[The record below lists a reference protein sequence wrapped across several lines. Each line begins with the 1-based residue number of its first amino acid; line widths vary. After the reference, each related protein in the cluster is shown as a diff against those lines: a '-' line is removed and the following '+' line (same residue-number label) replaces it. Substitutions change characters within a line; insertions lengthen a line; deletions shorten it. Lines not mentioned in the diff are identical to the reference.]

1 MRRRPR
7 LTAKHAF
14 TTWAVLVY
22 LFLFLPIVV
31 MAVFAFNKP
40 SAAAL
45 AGFHG
50 TNVCAIPPAQ
60 IGNIAVWNGF
70 TGCWFSAGLHDPT
83 FIPAI
88 IVSLR
93 IAAEASV
100 IATVLGLCAA
110 LALARMRPRLR
121 APFDSLV
128 YLTLVVPE
136 IVIAVASL
144 IFFVQARKVF
154 PAFPGLGNVTIL
166 IGQVVFNASLTMLI
180 IRARFVGMGDTLEEA
195 AYDLGS
201 GPLATFRQVTLPR
214 LAPAIVAAAL
224 LSFTFSF
231 DDYVLPAFT
240 NGTTNTWPIVL
251 YSAVRFG
258 LTPAVNALATIMLG
272 VTLAAVVVTALVL
285 RRSRRRVTA
294 GQRSTAQPA
303 LSRTGRRRS
312 PRYCFLTRTVLVDLV
327 SRAISSSAATFFF
340 SRTVPV
346 ASSTTSTT
354 FDSRRAVSSLPA

>member
-1 MRRRPR
+1 VPKR
-7 LTAKHAF
+7 LKAKHGFTAWALVMYAF
-14 TTWAVLVY
+14 LY
-22 LFLFLPIVV
+22 LPILV

-45 AGFHG
+45 SSFHG
-50 TNVCAIPPAQ
+50 SNICNIPPTQ
-60 IGNIAVWNGF
+60 VGNITVWNGF
-70 TGCWFSAGLHDPT
+70 TSCWFSAGLHDPT
-83 FIPAI
+83 YIPAI
-88 IVSLR
+88 VVSLQ
-93 IAAEASV
+93 IAAQAS
-100 IATVLGLCAA
+100 IISTILGLGAA
-110 LALARMRPRLR
+110 LALARMKPRFR

-144 IFFVQARKVF
+144 IFFVQVRNYVH
-154 PAFPGLGNVTIL
+154 AFPPLGKATIL
-166 IGQVVFNASLTMLI
+166 FGQVVFNASLAMLI

-201 GPLATFRQVTLPR
+201 GPLATFRQITLPR
-214 LAPAIVAAAL
+214 LIPAIVAAGL

-272 VTLAAVVVTALVL
+272 ATVLAVVVTAIVL
-285 RRSRRRVTA
+285 RRSRVQVTPGQDKARGLDAALGRTSVTA
-294 GQRSTAQPA
+294 AA
-303 LSRTGRRRS
+303 
-312 PRYCFLTRTVLVDLV
+312 
-327 SRAISSSAATFFF
+327 SAAGL
-340 SRTVPV
+340 
-346 ASSTTSTT
+346 AGG
-354 FDSRRAVSSLPA
+354 

>member
-1 MRRRPR
+1 VPR
-7 LTAKHAF
+7 WVSAKHAF
-14 TTWAVLVY
+14 TAWAVVVY
-22 LFLFLPIVV
+22 AFLYLPILV

-50 TNVCAIPPAQ
+50 SNICSIPPAQ
-60 IGNIAVWNGF
+60 VGNITVWNGF
-70 TGCWFSAGLHDPT
+70 TSCWFSAGLHDPT

-88 IVSLR
+88 VVSLQ
-93 IAAEASV
+93 IAAVAAIIS
-100 IATVLGLCAA
+100 TVLGLCAA
-110 LALARMRPRLR
+110 LALGRMKPRLR
-121 APFDSLV
+121 APFDALV

-144 IFFVQARKVF
+144 IFFVQAHKYIH
-154 PAFPGLGNVTIL
+154 AFPGLGTVTIL
-166 IGQVVFNASLTMLI
+166 LGQVVFNASVAMLI

-214 LAPAIVAAAL
+214 LMPAIVAAAL

-272 VTLAAVVVTALVL
+272 VTVTVIAVTALML
-285 RRSRRRVTA
+285 RRSRARVTSDQEA
-294 GQRSTAQPA
+294 A
-303 LSRTGRRRS
+303 RTLGA
-312 PRYCFLTRTVLVDLV
+312 
-327 SRAISSSAATFFF
+327 AITL
-340 SRTVPV
+340 R
-346 ASSTTSTT
+346 
-354 FDSRRAVSSLPA
+354 